1 MNFKSR
7 ISHFRIVL
15 ESSWLLQIN
24 QPILYE
30 LLSPNNF
37 KGKMTKILKNLI
49 VKIAFSVE
57 WSGFQGVWYWLQL
70 VVCWEMFSIW
80 CQGSEGSSPA
90 VEHPLVAMEMLPSV
104 LSKPQGGSRNQSQ
117 SGRCRD
123 PTVCCYRCTFYL
135 AGTIDI
141 SKVRSIDDCK
151 TD

>member
-24 QPILYE
+24 QAILYE

-80 CQGSEGSSPA
+80 CQGSKGSSPA

-104 LSKPQGGSRNQSQ
+104 PSKPQGGSWNQSQ
-117 SGRCRD
+117 SGRCSD

-141 SKVRSIDDCK
+141 SNVRSIDDSK